1 MSVNAP
7 FKSCNFMVLNKTI
20 GITMVMVPLR
30 DTSGAGTILGNYQ
43 LGFGHMGSVAT
54 Y

>member
-1 MSVNAP
+1 
-7 FKSCNFMVLNKTI
+7 MVLDETI
-20 GITMVMVPLR
+20 GVTMVMVPLR